1 MTHQREEPITRATP
15 LGPSLSRAKRLEAP
29 TVMLAAQVTDV
40 YTLGVWPRV
49 LRGRMLVG

>member
-1 MTHQREEPITRATP
+1 MHQREEPITWATP
-15 LGPSLSRAKRLEAP
+15 LDPGLSRAKRLEAP